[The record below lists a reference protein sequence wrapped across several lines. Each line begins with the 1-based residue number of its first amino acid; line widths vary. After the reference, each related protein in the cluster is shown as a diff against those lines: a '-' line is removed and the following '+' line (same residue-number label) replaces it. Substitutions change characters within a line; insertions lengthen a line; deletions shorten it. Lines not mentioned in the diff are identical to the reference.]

1 MIYLKKSYIYDFRY
15 MYMVLLYVCV
25 CFIQFVI
32 HLFGP
37 NSTINNM
44 YGPFSLTLN
53 GRVSMSYNLYGNI
66 IKVKT
71 SLFLIETIDE

>member
-1 MIYLKKSYIYDFRY
+1 MIYLKKSYFYYFRY

-37 NSTINNM
+37 NNTINNM
-44 YGPFSLTLN
+44 YGPFPLTLN
-53 GRVSMSYNLYGNI
+53 GRVSISYNLYGNI

-71 SLFLIETIDE
+71 